1 MWNYF
6 GYMVPRLYSLFTIF
20 VAMSNRRIE
29 LALSYV
35 TAPSLSVANMFLVL
49 TVSECGYF
57 LWYHYNCGIV
67 SRGVPVSGIC
77 FEATHRLLKLWC
89 KFLFILTYHF

>member
-1 MWNYF
+1 
-6 GYMVPRLYSLFTIF
+6 
-20 VAMSNRRIE
+20 MSNRRIE
-29 LALSYV
+29 LGLSYV
-35 TAPSLSVANMFLVL
+35 TAPSLSVAVMFLVL

-77 FEATHRLLKLWC
+77 FEATHRLLKLSSM
-89 KFLFILTYHF
+89 FLSISSYHF